1 MENYEVL
8 ISTII
13 LEKLP
18 SEVKLVITR
27 NIKENTCG
35 LAKVLELINL
45 ELRAR
50 ETCTAPEKTEGGK
63 NSAHFDLELPY
74 TGSSLHSG
82 SQVREKH

>member
-13 LEKLP
+13 LEKPP
-18 SEVKLVITR
+18 SEVKLVIAR

-45 ELRAR
+45 EL
-50 ETCTAPEKTEGGK
+50 
-63 NSAHFDLELPY
+63 
-74 TGSSLHSG
+74 
-82 SQVREKH
+82 